1 MNEAECMGR
10 LTASATHDLRNVL
23 AAIRESVGLV
33 QDILELP
40 DPAGRVDRMR
50 KALRDVQQQ
59 VAHGAELAE
68 GMAYLAQCGAQGEG
82 ASAAE
87 TRCDLARV
95 TRDFCRMAARR
106 GKACALALEDMPPP
120 EPILTDADPLEVF
133 GALLG
138 VFDACAA
145 VGGGARV
152 RLGAVRRG
160 RATGILCE
168 VDPEGT
174 NVDMVIS
181 ALTGCPLLHPEN
193 AGWAARLL
201 PWRDA
206 GARRFLLPV
215 SGPDA
220 DGKK

>member
-1 MNEAECMGR
+1 MNPAECLGR
-10 LTASATHDLRNVL
+10 LTASATHDMRNVL

-33 QDILELP
+33 QDILDLP
-40 DPAGRVDRMR
+40 DASARVDRMR

-82 ASAAE
+82 ASPAE
-87 TRCDLARV
+87 SRCDLARV
-95 TRDFCRMAARR
+95 TRDFCCMAARR
-106 GKACALALEDMPPP
+106 GKACGLTLEDMAAP
-120 EPILTDADPLEVF
+120 EPVLTDADALDVF

-138 VFDACAA
+138 VFDACSA
-145 VGGGARV
+145 VGGGAHL

-160 RATGILCE
+160 RSAGVLCE
-168 VDPEGT
+168 VDPAGA
-174 NVDMVIS
+174 NVDMVVS
-181 ALTGCPLLHPEN
+181 ALTGCPLLRPES

-215 SGPDA
+215 NGA
-220 DGKK
+220 GEEKE